1 MDWYLP
7 AETGGVRALRQEL
20 RIYLSRHA
28 AEESDIDGALLV
40 ATELIT
46 NAIEQSDRGA
56 WVSID
61 WGAASPVLSV
71 YDLGTGFSLEDV
83 PEATPDDHRGRG
95 LMIASHL
102 VEELSVRSREVGG
115 SVVTAVLP
123 VQRSASHSID
133 PPRSTLGALPHPSE
147 AGDEGM
153 FGREPF
159 LRALVVRL
167 AHGVELTD
175 GPEQAEALVAQ
186 VGADVG
192 ARMED
197 AFRAAR
203 TIEGSLS
210 VEQIGEL
217 CVELKKAIEG
227 DFFIIDAN
235 EERIILGNRRCP
247 FGDAVHHAPAL
258 CRMTSSVFGG
268 IAARNRGVGGVDLEQ
283 RIALGDE
290 QCRVTVWLRPPPV
303 ERTPFVHVYLGSEA
317 RS

>member
-20 RIYLSRHA
+20 RTYLGRHA
-28 AEESDIDGALLV
+28 TEESDIDGALLV
-40 ATELIT
+40 ASELIT
-46 NAIEQSDRGA
+46 NAIENSDRGA

-61 WGAASPVLSV
+61 WGALSPVLSV

-83 PEATPDDHRGRG
+83 PEATADDHRGRG

-102 VEELSVRSREVGG
+102 VDELSVRSREVGG

-123 VQRSASHSID
+123 VQRSASQSID
-133 PPRSTLGALPHPSE
+133 PPRSALGALPHPSE
-147 AGDEGM
+147 AGGQGM
-153 FGREPF
+153 FGRESF

-175 GPEQAEALVAQ
+175 GPERAEAMVAQ

-197 AFRAAR
+197 AYRAAR
-203 TIEGSLS
+203 TIKGKLS
-210 VEQIGEL
+210 TEQIAEL

-227 DFFIIDAN
+227 DFYVIEADD
-235 EERIILGNRRCP
+235 ERIVLGNRRCP
-247 FGDAVHHAPAL
+247 FGEAVQHAPAL

-268 IAARNRGVGGVDLEQ
+268 IAARNRDIGGVDLEQ

-290 QCRVTVWLRPPPV
+290 QCRVTVWLRPPPP
-303 ERTPFVHVYLGSEA
+303 ERAPFVHVYLNSEA
-317 RS
+317 QS